1 MLTKCPHCD
10 IEMTHGATFC
20 PNCLG
25 DIKYEYMT
33 GPSGGRV
40 KSSKEKW
47 LIALLAWMMS
57 FGFFWWIGESLF
69 GGASFKL
76 CFWLGLFGAVY
87 LLVVPLARK
96 DI

>member
-1 MLTKCPHCD
+1 MLIKCPHCD
-10 IEMTHGATFC
+10 IEITHGAKTC

-25 DIKYEYMT
+25 SIKYEYMT

-40 KSSKEKW
+40 KSSNEKW
-47 LIALLAWMMS
+47 LIALIAWMMS

-69 GGASFKL
+69 GGANFNT